1 MAKKRDEHSEPEPK
15 RVDTP
20 SDALPEATLAAMEQA
35 LGHRF
40 KDRQLLITALTHPS
54 MIDMTKVS
62 YERLEFLGDAVLG
75 LVVAEYVYRHFP
87 DADEGEL
94 TRIKSS
100 VVSRSALGHLG
111 KRLRIVEHLRMAKG
125 MHQQGPIPRSVASN
139 AAEAVIGALFCDA
152 GIQKAGEFVLA
163 QLGALIRRSSGTGR
177 AATNHKSLLQLHTQ
191 QSGGGTPT
199 YEVLATQG
207 PDHERTFEVRAVL
220 NGRVFPSANGDS
232 KKKAEQRAAKNALR
246 ELKAEVLPD
255 DEESDVDNDTNDT
268 DSSRDGSREA

>member
-1 MAKKRDEHSEPEPK
+1 MATKGDDDGKAPDAA
-15 RVDTP
+15 
-20 SDALPEATLAAMEQA
+20 DALPESALDAMERA
-35 LGHRF
+35 VGHRF
-40 KDRQLLITALTHPS
+40 ADRQLLITALTHPS

-75 LVVAEYVYRHFP
+75 LVIAEHLYQRFP

-100 VVSRSALGHLG
+100 VVSRSALAHLG
-111 KRLRIVEHLRMAKG
+111 KRLRIIEHLRMAKG

-139 AAEAVIGALFCDA
+139 ATEALIGALYSDA
-152 GIQKAGEFVLA
+152 GFATTQAFILQ
-163 QLGALIRRSSGTGR
+163 QLGDLIRRSSGTGR

-191 QSGGGTPT
+191 QLGLGTPT
-199 YEVLATQG
+199 YELLATEG
-207 PDHERTFEVRAVL
+207 PDHVRIFQVRTVL
-220 NGRVFPSANGDS
+220 NGRAFPSASGAS

-255 DEESDVDNDTNDT
+255 DPDEGDGDKGEE
-268 DSSRDGSREA
+268 